1 MRRRAAEA
9 LDTVGAAHLA
19 SRTLN
24 RMSSG
29 EARRVM
35 LARALVIAPRVLVL
49 DEPTTGLDLVAR
61 HLFMD
66 RVRRIVRNGATLVLV
81 THHIEEI
88 IPEVARVI
96 LLRDGRIVADGPKAS
111 VLTAARL
118 SDLFGTPIAH
128 ETADGYHYAR
138 PAGTVSPDRCTR
150 RGRSRPPTACFER
163 VQHRA

>member
-1 MRRRAAEA
+1 
-9 LDTVGAAHLA
+9 
-19 SRTLN
+19 
-24 RMSSG
+24 
-29 EARRVM
+29 
-35 LARALVIAPRVLVL
+35 
-49 DEPTTGLDLVAR
+49 
-61 HLFMD
+61 MD

-128 ETADGYHYAR
+128 DIADGYHYAR
-138 PAGTVSPDRCTR
+138 PAGTGFRLTEGGPGPAPHVSDALP
-150 RGRSRPPTACFER
+150 ACFER